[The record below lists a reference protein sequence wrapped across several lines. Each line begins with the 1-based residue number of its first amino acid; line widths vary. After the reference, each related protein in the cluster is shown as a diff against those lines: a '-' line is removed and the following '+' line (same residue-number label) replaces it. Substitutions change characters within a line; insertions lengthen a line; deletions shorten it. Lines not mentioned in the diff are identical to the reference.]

1 MLRKMI
7 SISYKEFRLWL
18 QSPGNWLTVF
28 LVPLAFI
35 GIFGAVFKEGTPVV
49 TVYAVNADE
58 GELGAEVMSLLE
70 KSTNLELEML
80 PTREEADELVIKGT
94 RMAAVVIPE
103 DFSAAATSDDGASL
117 LVIIDPARADQ
128 AGIVTGLVQEAL
140 IKPIVY
146 AEIER
151 ALSGLFDGKTIEGVD
166 ENVFKTFINAGV
178 KAVVA
183 KSVNEAIDD
192 PLINVEATP
201 YSEAATQGTISLFSQ
216 LAPGFALLFAFFMVS
231 HLGEAVVS
239 ERSTGTLRRL
249 MSAPIRKASLLFGK
263 ALPFFVIAVIQMI
276 FVLLTCNQIFGLPLG
291 NSPLAL
297 MVVILATSLA
307 VAGMGILIAGVV
319 RNETQAGAIA
329 VFIVLA
335 MGAISGAI
343 IPQLKLSGIS
353 MITPHYWALEG
364 IQNVISR
371 GMGLEGVMTQS
382 GILLGMAVLFFAI
395 GAWRFK
401 YQ

>member
-1 MLRKMI
+1 MLRKMM
-7 SISYKEFRLWL
+7 SIAYKEFRLWL

-28 LVPLAFI
+28 LVPFAFI
-35 GIFGAVFKEGTPVV
+35 GIFGATFSQGTPVV
-49 TVYAVNADE
+49 TVYAVNEDR
-58 GELGAEVMSLLE
+58 GELGEEIMTLLE
-70 KSTNLELEML
+70 KSDNLELEMIT
-80 PTREEADELVIKGT
+80 TREEADELVNKGS
-94 RMAAVVIPE
+94 RMAAIVIPE
-103 DFSAAATSDDGASL
+103 DFSASVTTDDGAAL
-117 LVIIDPARADQ
+117 FVIIDPARSEQ

-151 ALSGLFDGKTIEGVD
+151 AISGLFKDASIEEVD
-166 ENVFKTFINAGV
+166 ESIFKTFINAGI

-192 PLINVEATP
+192 PLIKVEAKP
-201 YSEAATQGTISLFSQ
+201 YSEEATQSSISIFSQ

-231 HLGEAVVS
+231 HLADAVMT

-249 MSAPIRKASLLFGK
+249 MSTPLSKASLLLGK
-263 ALPFFVIAVIQMI
+263 ALPFFFIAVAQMI
-276 FVLLTCNQIFGLPLG
+276 FVLLICNQIFGLPLG

-297 MVVILATSLA
+297 MVIILATSLT
-307 VAGMGILIAGVV
+307 VTGMGILIAGLA
-319 RNETQAGAIA
+319 RTETQSGSIA
-329 VFIVLA
+329 TFIVLA
-335 MGAISGAI
+335 MGAVSGAM
-343 IPQLKLSGIS
+343 IPQLKMEGIS
-353 MITPHYWALEG
+353 SITPHHWALEG

-371 GMGLEGVMTQS
+371 GMGLDGVFMQS

-401 YQ
+401 YE